1 MERCAQMSA
10 VQLAECINLSGSVDG
25 PDRRR
30 TLTSMWSSFWEFA
43 ASFFLNPW
51 VTNYLMP
58 IFLGSWLALITA
70 NIIYIREM
78 KTRVMTELVQLHLR
92 LGQLDFETH
101 RELDVKTT
109 LLYQALLLIGED
121 LHRRCFFSYEAY
133 LQKTYSDH
141 TALVLDCIKKVLYDR
156 LPRFTDAQRQAFA
169 LNPGEALLPVGFAKA
184 VRNELAKAL
193 TIRIDNDV
201 NRFYIIRSDLAAVL
215 GLHSLAK
222 LIERWRPSRAEI
234 KGPPFRI
241 SDRVSTSPVSA
252 GPHSRGPV

>member
-1 MERCAQMSA
+1 MSA
-10 VQLAECINLSGSVDG
+10 AQPAEYNYFSAGVDG
-25 PDRRR
+25 PAARRR
-30 TLTSMWSSFWEFA
+30 LTSMWTTLWEFTEG
-43 ASFFLNPW
+43 FFLNPW
-51 VTNYLMP
+51 VANYVMP
-58 IFLGSWLALITA
+58 IFIGSWLALITA

-92 LGQLDFETH
+92 LGQLAFETH

-141 TALVLDCIKKVLYDR
+141 TALVLECIRKVLTER
-156 LPRFTDAQRQAFA
+156 LPQFTAAQRQAFA
-169 LNPGEALLPVGFAKA
+169 LNPGEALLPEGFAKA

-193 TIRIDNDV
+193 TSRIDNDV
-201 NRFYIIRSDLAAVL
+201 NRFYVIRSDLAAVL

-222 LIERWRPSRAEI
+222 LIERRHPSRAEI
-234 KGPPFRI
+234 TGPPFRI
-241 SDRVSTSPVSA
+241 SDRVSTSPMSA
-252 GPHSRGPV
+252 APHSRGPV